1 MRQVSLRP
9 HDVAVALELAL
20 RPGESFTPLAE
31 AVGLSLSEAHA
42 AVGRLT
48 HASLLRQAERRI
60 VPSAL
65 LDFLVTGAPHAFPA
79 MRPHCCCGP
88 AWRRASSAW

>member
-48 HASLLRQAERRI
+48 HASLLRVSRHARPGNPRG
-60 VPSAL
+60 PDGRGGGSAR
-65 LDFLVTGAPHAFPA
+65 D
-79 MRPHCCCGP
+79 
-88 AWRRASSAW
+88 